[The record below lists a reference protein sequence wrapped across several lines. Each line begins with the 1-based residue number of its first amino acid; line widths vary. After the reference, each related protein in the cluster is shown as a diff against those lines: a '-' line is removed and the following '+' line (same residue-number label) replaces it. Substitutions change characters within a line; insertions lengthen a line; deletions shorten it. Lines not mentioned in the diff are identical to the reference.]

1 MREIHK
7 THVQRSNLEMMP
19 DLILEFLFF
28 CFPKP
33 CTVSCQ
39 ACLQQTIP
47 IAMALQTW
55 RRSRKGANKNKELMS
70 AFATTL

>member
-19 DLILEFLFF
+19 DLILE
-28 CFPKP
+28 
-33 CTVSCQ
+33 
-39 ACLQQTIP
+39 
-47 IAMALQTW
+47 ALHRFVPSLPSTDYPNCHGSATW